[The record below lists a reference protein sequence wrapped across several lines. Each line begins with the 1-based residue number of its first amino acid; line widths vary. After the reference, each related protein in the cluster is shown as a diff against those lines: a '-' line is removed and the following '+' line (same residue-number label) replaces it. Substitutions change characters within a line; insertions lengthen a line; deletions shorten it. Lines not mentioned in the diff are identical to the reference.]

1 MSSKRPTIP
10 QINKPSISKRSKIA
24 KKVSKI
30 SPPRSLKRI
39 NTTVSTKPSA
49 HPQPKKKIIEK
60 LGTCYELLECNGEI
74 IRRRISKNK
83 CKSLKGKSW
92 KPINGKC
99 QPI

>member
-10 QINKPSISKRSKIA
+10 KINKPSISKRSKIA
-24 KKVSKI
+24 KVSKI
-30 SPPRSLKRI
+30 SPSSSLKRI
-39 NTTVSTKPSA
+39 NTTVSATSSV

-60 LGTCYELLECNGEI
+60 LGTCYELLECKGEI
-74 IRRRISKNK
+74 IGRRISKNK

-99 QPI
+99 QPT